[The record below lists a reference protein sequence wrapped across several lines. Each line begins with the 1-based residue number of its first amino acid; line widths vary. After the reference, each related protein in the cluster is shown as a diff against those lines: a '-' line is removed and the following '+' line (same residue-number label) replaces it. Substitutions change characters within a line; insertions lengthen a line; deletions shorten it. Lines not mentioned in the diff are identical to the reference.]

1 VVFGSVF
8 LGLLGQA
15 ILKHF
20 DDAPLIQG
28 SRCQGTFSHLR
39 LSRLCVRHSLT
50 LRRTHLFVFR

>member
-1 VVFGSVF
+1 MVFGSVF

-39 LSRLCVRHSLT
+39 LSRLFFQFSL
-50 LRRTHLFVFR
+50 LL

>member
-28 SRCQGTFSHLR
+28 SRSQRAYLHLR
-39 LSRLCVRHSLT
+39 FIQLRFQFSL
-50 LRRTHLFVFR
+50 LF